1 MDFFNWVSESF
12 SEIGQKI
19 IDFLP
24 TSPIVYLETI
34 PEVKKYLGYINWFIP
49 VYSMISLTEA
59 WLFAIAVYY
68 IVQIALRW
76 IKVVE

>member
-49 VYSMISLTEA
+49 IYSMIGLTEA
-59 WLFAIAVYY
+59 WLFAIGVYY

>member
-59 WLFAIAVYY
+59 WLFAIGVYY